1 MKILIFLLMIT
12 SISNAQTP
20 DYGKWSLS
28 FLAKSSN
35 SLLVISDQILNNE
48 KPICPQAKPD
58 DLMFMQQKL
67 KSLIDE
73 KIQNLNS
80 KQSEKAITLI
90 EGCESDCSCDILSL
104 YFENFPQKISATQT
118 AQLNKKA
125 SIVTSEQRL
134 NCATNFKD
142 FCKSALFKFLRKKD

>member
-1 MKILIFLLMIT
+1 MKILFFLLILT

-20 DYGKWSLS
+20 NYGKWSLS

-48 KPICPQAKPD
+48 KPVCPQTKSD

-73 KIQNLNS
+73 KIQNLNTI
-80 KQSEKAITLI
+80 QTEKVITLI
-90 EGCESDCSCDILSL
+90 ETCESDCSCDIFSL
-104 YFENFPQKISATQT
+104 YIESFPKKISATKT
-118 AQLNKKA
+118 ALLNKKA
-125 SIVTSEQRL
+125 SSVTSEQRL
-134 NCATNFKD
+134 TCAINFKY
-142 FCKSALFKFLRKKD
+142 FCKSDLFKFLEKKD